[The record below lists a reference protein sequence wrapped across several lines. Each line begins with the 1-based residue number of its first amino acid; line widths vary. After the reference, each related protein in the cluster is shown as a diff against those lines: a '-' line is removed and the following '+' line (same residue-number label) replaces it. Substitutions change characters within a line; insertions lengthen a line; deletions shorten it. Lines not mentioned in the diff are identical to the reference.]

1 MVLSADFFQRGFWIV
16 GTTIGLLQKSVL
28 RTKCRS
34 QLFKFWGLL
43 HRQVPFVLGIL
54 PSLPSSTTPQ
64 PYERQIASRRQQYAK
79 SVFAK
84 TERSGFEFRYVA
96 GEVALSFADLR
107 KMFHS
112 LRLFTPNREPVT

>member
-1 MVLSADFFQRGFWIV
+1 MVLSADFFRRGFWIV
-16 GTTIGLLQKSVL
+16 GTTIGLLQRSVL

-34 QLFKFWGLL
+34 QLFKFLVSPSPTG
-43 HRQVPFVLGIL
+43 PFVLGIL

-64 PYERQIASRRQQYAK
+64 SYERQIASRRRQYAK
-79 SVFAK
+79 SAFAK
-84 TERSGFEFRYVA
+84 TERSGFELRYVA
-96 GEVALSFADLR
+96 GEAALSFADLR